1 MATKVAAPR
10 AADAVPAVD
19 PFPAHDWPTVVGIAL
34 IVGLIAVF
42 VHEALGHGL
51 AVLLTGHQ
59 LTRVTSVDAEF
70 ADGAIAPGA
79 LRFIAA
85 AGPFANVVVGFI
97 AWGALRAARG
107 VHSRYF
113 LWLLGFSNFLVAGGY
128 LLALSFASFGDVHDF
143 MEGLPLKP
151 LWQLVSTALGVVCSL
166 VVLRIAMRLLD
177 PFLGWQLGARKR
189 RAIMLALPPYFAIGI
204 SAIIA
209 GALNPTSP
217 ELILISAA
225 AASFGGNAFMAW
237 LPLWVHAEAATTPRA
252 PLIVGRSWPWIA
264 AGVVA
269 LLLRVVVLGPGLP
282 R

>member
-1 MATKVAAPR
+1 MAANVAAPDD
-10 AADAVPAVD
+10 AAVAAD
-19 PFPAHDWPTVVGIAL
+19 PFPANDLLTVIGIAL

-51 AVLLTGHQ
+51 AVVLTGHQ

-70 ADGAIAPGA
+70 DDGAIAPRA

-85 AGPFANVVVGFI
+85 AGAFANVVVGFL
-97 AWGALRAARG
+97 AWGALRAVRG
-107 VHSRYF
+107 AQGRYF

-128 LLALSFASFGDVHDF
+128 LLALSFTSFGDVHDF
-143 MEGLPLKP
+143 MAGLPLKP
-151 LWQLVSTALGVVCSL
+151 LWQIVSTAIGVVVSL
-166 VVLRIAMRLLD
+166 VALRLAMRRLD
-177 PFLGWQLGARKR
+177 PFLGWGLAARKR
-189 RAIMLALPPYFAIGI
+189 RAIMLALPPYFAIGV
-204 SAIIA
+204 SAIVA

-225 AASFGGNAFMAW
+225 AASFGGNAFLVW
-237 LPLWVHAEAATTPRA
+237 LPMWVHEESATTPRE

>member
-1 MATKVAAPR
+1 MATKVAVPVESD
-10 AADAVPAVD
+10 AAVAAD
-19 PFPAHDWPTVVGIAL
+19 PFPANDLLTVIGIAL

-51 AVLLTGHQ
+51 AVVLTGHQ

-70 ADGAIAPGA
+70 DDGAIAPGA

-85 AGPFANVVVGFI
+85 AGAFANVVVGFL

-107 VHSRYF
+107 AQGRYF

-128 LLALSFASFGDVHDF
+128 LLALSFTSFGDVHDF
-143 MEGLPLKP
+143 MAGLPLKP
-151 LWQLVSTALGVVCSL
+151 LWQIVSTAIGVVVSL
-166 VVLRIAMRLLD
+166 VALRLAMRRLD
-177 PFLGWQLGARKR
+177 PFLGWGLAARKR
-189 RAIMLALPPYFAIGI
+189 RAIMLALPPYFAIGV
-204 SAIIA
+204 SAIVA

-225 AASFGGNAFMAW
+225 AASFGGNAFLVW
-237 LPLWVHAEAATTPRA
+237 LPMWVHEESATTPRE